1 MGFSRKFKFSQ
12 AALGVPE
19 GVCGAMVLDWLVL
32 KHSGNYNSAAALNI
46 LKALNGAKWGEYKTA
61 LMEEA
66 HDAHVGSTWKDII
79 NAKMPTLNPD
89 DASATIINNIHLADK
104 DDFDVARQLIK
115 THRMLVIT
123 IGNRHASHHMVGVYR
138 TPNKYNGYHM
148 FDPNF
153 GEFRGSYAKAVRNWV
168 YAILRL
174 PLGSGGTYLTR
185 LQRNMWIVPFS

>member
-12 AALGVPE
+12 AALNVPE
-19 GVCGAMVLDWLVL
+19 GVCGAMVMDWLVL
-32 KHSGNYNSAAALNI
+32 KSKGRYNSATALNM
-46 LKALNGAKWGEYKTA
+46 LNALSGAEWGERKTGLINA
-61 LMEEA
+61 A
-66 HDAHVGSTWKDII
+66 GDGSTWKDII
-79 NAKMPTLNPD
+79 NQHLENLNPIAEEFISYD
-89 DASATIINNIHLADK
+89 SNVNSKA
-104 DDFDVARQLIK
+104 FEVARERIK
-115 THRMLVIT
+115 TNRLLVIT
-123 IGNRHASHHMVGVYR
+123 IGTRIGGSHHMVGVYR

-185 LQRNMWIVPFS
+185 LSKIMWITPFS